1 MKHGKNG
8 VTKVITLQKLKK
20 KTCCFKEFLL
30 FMDIQL
36 GVLRSK
42 VVNMHSRTQTVL
54 DLFQALLALKNFN
67 VESQVSISEI
77 FTFHPFT
84 QCLAP

>member
-8 VTKVITLQKLKK
+8 VPKVITLQKLKK
-20 KTCCFKEFLL
+20 NMFFQGGFL

-42 VVNMHSRTQTVL
+42 VVNMHSRTQTIL

-67 VESQVSISEI
+67 LESQVSISEI